1 MQVSHIICS
10 DVVASISELKSNP
23 MATLKSAH
31 GKPLAILNR
40 NQPVFYCVPANL
52 YEAMLETIDDMELC
66 RIVQERSN
74 EKEIAV
80 DINDL

>member
-1 MQVSHIICS
+1 MTHVILSNI
-10 DVVASISELKSNP
+10 VASISELKTNP
-23 MATLKSAH
+23 MSTVRSAM

-40 NQPVFYCVPANL
+40 NQPVFYCVPADL
-52 YEAMLETIDDMELC
+52 YEAMLELIDDVELAQ
-66 RIVQERSN
+66 IVTQRAS